1 LVVVVVV
8 VVIVG
13 ATTGLSAGLTG
24 GTGTGFGTGV
34 IGLVVVTTAPWAAL
48 VGAVVVFVVVAA
60 LVLAAAVVA
69 LAVIVPAVL
78 LVRQVRPVVVVPAP
92 VVVPTPVVVV
102 AACLVVVA
110 GVAAEDVADTDTFL
124 RLFFRFTDAVDDGVV
139 VEVVVEEDGR
149 MDFAV
154 VVAFKVVCV
163 LLVLALVGS
172 NNNTKPISI

>member
-92 VVVPTPVVVV
+92 VVVV